1 MRTGN
6 QKAMEVLARGSVA
19 STSAR
24 QLAARVLLQLLAAM
38 SVVGATSSAAAK
50 TLIDY
55 FQPMPIINPLSS
67 TVWGAATVG
76 PRDTGNGIE
85 DTTAKTWSY
94 WDGKLFR
101 AADGKYHI
109 FVSRWSESLGHN
121 GGWTK
126 SQAVHGLSSSN
137 VIGPYV
143 DQGLAWPN
151 DTSGGIVGKG
161 HNITGITLS
170 DGTYALLCSATRPAD
185 IFTSSS
191 LDGPWK
197 YQGSMKFSGTIVQP
211 KSNTTF
217 VVCPDSGNFEMTS
230 RNGYIAVSSSGLL
243 GPYVAQTKSSVYPT
257 IAGSGGSVEDEDPVI
272 WYSGGYYH
280 IVYNYWGIRKAYHLM
295 SKDGVNNWM
304 NMGIAY
310 DPTTNFVRYTD
321 GTVNHWFKMERPGVF
336 IENGHVT
343 HFTFA
348 VVDIDKESIVANS
361 GHDSKVIVVPFDG
374 VTFDADNGG
383 EGGAGGSSGG
393 AGGTGGSGGG
403 VPDAGRAGGSG
414 GIGGGSGGATGTG
427 GRTGTGGATG
437 AGGATGTGGAMGA
450 GGATGTGGAM
460 GTGGKAETGGTPA
473 TGGMSGSGG
482 KTSTSAAGG
491 VLAAGGAVGG
501 SGLVAEMGGSVAV
514 GGAVGTGGSSGSGG
528 TSQVGESGSG
538 GSVAAGGTMQP
549 IAAGGATAAVS
560 GPSASSGCAC
570 GVTHAQAKHPCFALA
585 ALLIAA
591 IALRRRR
598 RGDMQQPA
606 SATTSGSCSTWA
618 ATSSAWSSRFGFR
631 EEPFGSSSSEPTQ
644 AMTRSM

>member
-1 MRTGN
+1 
-6 QKAMEVLARGSVA
+6 
-19 STSAR
+19 
-24 QLAARVLLQLLAAM
+24 M
-38 SVVGATSSAAAK
+38 SVVSATSPAAAK

-55 FQPMPIINPLSS
+55 FQPMPIIKPLSS

-94 WDGKLFR
+94 WDGKIFR

-126 SQAVHGLSSSN
+126 SQAVHGLSTSN

-161 HNITGITLS
+161 HNVTGTTLS

-185 IFTSSS
+185 IFTASS

-217 VVCPDSGNFEMTS
+217 VVSPDGNIEMTS
-230 RNGYIAVSSSGLL
+230 RNGYIAISSSGLL
-243 GPYVAQTKSSVYPT
+243 GPYVSQTKDSVYPT
-257 IAGSGGSVEDEDPVI
+257 IAGSGGIVEDEDPVI

-336 IENGHVT
+336 LENGHVT

-348 VVDIDKESIVANS
+348 VVDADKDSIVGNS

-383 EGGAGGSSGG
+383 GGGAGGSSGG
-393 AGGTGGSGGG
+393 AGGAGGSGGG

-414 GIGGGSGGATGTG
+414 GIDAGSGDATGTG
-427 GRTGTGGATG
+427 GRTPTGGATG
-437 AGGATGTGGAMGA
+437 AGGATG
-450 GGATGTGGAM
+450 GAT

-473 TGGMSGSGG
+473 TGGVSGSGG
-482 KTSTSAAGG
+482 KTSTSAAAG
-491 VLAAGGAVGG
+491 VLAAGGAVGAG
-501 SGLVAEMGGSVAV
+501 GLAAEMGGRVAV
-514 GGAVGTGGSSGSGG
+514 GGAVGTGGSSGGG
-528 TSQVGESGSG
+528 VISQAGESGSG
-538 GSVAAGGTMQP
+538 GGSGGGVAAGGTMQTS
-549 IAAGGATAAVS
+549 AAGGVATTAS
-560 GPSASSGCAC
+560 GPSASSGCDC
-570 GVTHAQAKHPCFALA
+570 GVTHAQANHPLFALA
-585 ALLIAA
+585 TLLIGA

-598 RGDMQQPA
+598 
-606 SATTSGSCSTWA
+606 
-618 ATSSAWSSRFGFR
+618 
-631 EEPFGSSSSEPTQ
+631 
-644 AMTRSM
+644 

>member
-19 STSAR
+19 SASAR
-24 QLAARVLLQLLAAM
+24 QRAARVLLQSLVAM
-38 SVVGATSSAAAK
+38 SVVGATSPAAAK

-94 WDGKLFR
+94 WDGKIFH

-151 DTSGGIVGKG
+151 NTSGGIVGKG
-161 HNITGITLS
+161 HNVTGITLS

-185 IFTSSS
+185 IFTASS

-217 VVCPDSGNFEMTS
+217 VVSPDGNFEMTS
-230 RNGYIAVSSSGLL
+230 RNGYIAISSSGLL
-243 GPYVAQTKSSVYPT
+243 GPYVSQTKDSVYPT
-257 IAGSGGSVEDEDPVI
+257 IAGSGGIVEDEDPVI
-272 WYSGGYYH
+272 WYSGGYFH

-336 IENGHVT
+336 LENGHVT

-348 VVDIDKESIVANS
+348 VVDADKDSIVGNS

-374 VTFDADNGG
+374 ATFDADNGG
-383 EGGAGGSSGG
+383 QGGAGGSSGAGG
-393 AGGTGGSGGG
+393 AGGSRGGA
-403 VPDAGRAGGSG
+403 PDAGQAGGSG
-414 GIGGGSGGATGTG
+414 GIGGGSGGAPGTG

-437 AGGATGTGGAMGA
+437 AGGATGTGGAMGT
-450 GGATGTGGAM
+450 GGAT
-460 GTGGKAETGGTPA
+460 GTGGKAETGGTSA
-473 TGGMSGSGG
+473 TGGISGSGG
-482 KTSTSAAGG
+482 KTSTSAAAG
-491 VLAAGGAVGG
+491 VLAAGGAVGTG
-501 SGLVAEMGGSVAV
+501 GLVAEMGGSVAV
-514 GGAVGTGGSSGSGG
+514 GGAVGSGGSSGSGG
-528 TSQVGESGSG
+528 ISQVGEGGSG
-538 GSVAAGGTMQP
+538 GSVAGGGTMQTS
-549 IAAGGATAAVS
+549 AAGGATTAVS

-570 GVTHAQAKHPCFALA
+570 GVTHAQANHPCFALV
-585 ALLIAA
+585 ALLIGA

-598 RGDMQQPA
+598 
-606 SATTSGSCSTWA
+606 
-618 ATSSAWSSRFGFR
+618 
-631 EEPFGSSSSEPTQ
+631 
-644 AMTRSM
+644 

>member
-1 MRTGN
+1 MRQTDDRMEAAMRTRN

-19 STSAR
+19 GASAR
-24 QLAARVLLQLLAAM
+24 QRAARVLLQLLVAM
-38 SVVGATSSAAAK
+38 SVAGATSPAAAK

-94 WDGKLFR
+94 WDGKIFH

-137 VIGPYV
+137 VIGPYL

-185 IFTSSS
+185 IFTASS

-217 VVCPDSGNFEMTS
+217 VVCPDNGNFEMTS

-243 GPYVAQTKSSVYPT
+243 GPYVAQTKDSVYPT

-310 DPTTNFVRYTD
+310 DPTTDFVRYTD

-348 VVDIDKESIVANS
+348 VIDFDKASIVANS

-383 EGGAGGSSGG
+383 QGGAGGSSGG
-393 AGGTGGSGGG
+393 AGGAGGAGGSRGG
-403 VPDAGRAGGSG
+403 VPDAGQAGGSG

-437 AGGATGTGGAMGA
+437 AGGATGTGGAMG
-450 GGATGTGGAM
+450 
-460 GTGGKAETGGTPA
+460 TGGKTETGGTPA

-501 SGLVAEMGGSVAV
+501 SGQVAEMGGSVAV
-514 GGAVGTGGSSGSGG
+514 GGTVGTGDSSGSGG

-538 GSVAAGGTMQP
+538 GSVAAGGTTQTS
-549 IAAGGATAAVS
+549 AAGGATTAVS

-570 GVTHAQAKHPCFALA
+570 SVTHAQAKHPCFALA
-585 ALLIAA
+585 ALLIGA
-591 IALRRRR
+591 IVLRRARR
-598 RGDMQQPA
+598 LRYPR
-606 SATTSGSCSTWA
+606 
-618 ATSSAWSSRFGFR
+618 SR
-631 EEPFGSSSSEPTQ
+631 
-644 AMTRSM
+644 